1 MIIESVDAL
10 KSWLAK
16 LLEPICDADP
26 SALANYVVALVK
38 KDKPEKE
45 LKAFC
50 ADQLDVFLQKETS
63 GFVDK
68 LFESLYTKSYL
79 PSAEPTK
86 AEAKPAGQ
94 EKEEVKEELCV
105 KQNFQESVE
114 EERES
119 RKKKYSSPQR
129 SRGDSSEQRT
139 REKKRDDGKWRDYDR
154 YYDRSDLY
162 REKSGWRRGRSKSR
176 SKSRGLSRSRSRSRG
191 RSKDRDGSRSGLVQV
206 CWKSKCHRLQQ
217 ISTHLETTLVK
228 GREHRERERSK
239 YKSEKN
245 DVEGSYNPVSAS
257 SSKSSEQYSSAQAI
271 PSAVTVVAPAHH
283 LENTTE
289 SWSNYFNNHSNPS
302 SFGRN
307 PPPKRRCQD
316 YDERGYCV
324 LGDLCQ
330 FDHGNDPLVVD
341 EVSLPSMIPFPPPPP
356 GLPPPPGMLLPPLPG
371 PVRGLRLPVPP
382 AHPQPPP
389 PVVLPVPRPPLT
401 QSSLINNRDQPGT
414 SAVPSLAPVGARLP
428 PPLPQNLLYTVSEHT
443 YEPDGYN
450 PEAPSITSAGRSQ
463 YRQFFT
469 RAQMQRPNLI
479 GLTSGEMDTN
489 PRAANIIIQTEPPI
503 PITNNSS
510 NVTRVVLEPDSRKR
524 SPSNMECPPLKKPWL
539 GKQANNNQ
547 NKPGFLKKNQYTNT
561 KLEVRKIP
569 PELNNITQ
577 LNEHFSKFGTIVN
590 IQVAFQNDPEAAL
603 IQYLSNDEAR
613 KAISSTEAVLSNRF
627 IRVLWHRESE
637 QQPTLQQ
644 QQQPTPPQALH
655 HQLHLQQQ
663 ALATPPAVTV
673 HSSLSKVM
681 NKPLASG
688 AYVLNKVPVKRR
700 LGAAGGSQPEL
711 SQPGAGV
718 EESQI
723 FPTSTSHSKMVYSSP
738 NLKTSLKSGAGSKPH
753 DVQEALKKKQE
764 AMKLQQDMR
773 KKKQEMLEKQIE
785 CQKMLISK
793 LEKNKAMKPEERA
806 EIMKTLKELT
816 GKISQ
821 LKDELK
827 TSSTAST
834 PSKLKSKTEAQ
845 KELLDAEL
853 DFHKR
858 LSSGEDTT
866 ELRKKL
872 NQLQVEAARLG
883 ILPVGRGKTVPA
895 QGRGRGRGRG
905 GRGRG
910 MLNHMVVDH
919 RPKAL
924 TVGGFVEEEKD
935 ELLQHF
941 SKFGDIEDLQ
951 EEDSPLSVVL
961 TFKSRSEAENAANQ
975 GSRFKDRRLQIS
987 WHKPKVPSVSTE
999 IEEEESKEEE
1009 TETSDLFLHEDD
1021 DDDDEDEDE
1030 SRSWRR

>member
-1 MIIESVDAL
+1 MIIENVDAL

-79 PSAEPTK
+79 PSLEPTK
-86 AEAKPAGQ
+86 VEAKPAGQ
-94 EKEEVKEELCV
+94 EKEEVKEE
-105 KQNFQESVE
+105 NFQESVE
-114 EERES
+114 EERDG

-129 SRGDSSEQRT
+129 SRADSSEQRT

-191 RSKDRDGSRSGLVQV
+191 RSKDRDTNRSV
-206 CWKSKCHRLQQ
+206 
-217 ISTHLETTLVK
+217 
-228 GREHRERERSK
+228 EHRERSK
-239 YKSEKN
+239 FKSERN
-245 DVEGSYNPVSAS
+245 DVEGSYNPVSVS
-257 SSKSSEQYSSAQAI
+257 PSKSSEQYSSAQSI
-271 PSAVTVVAPAHH
+271 PSAVTVIAPAHH

-289 SWSNYFNNHSNPS
+289 SWSNYYNNHSNPS

-307 PPPKRRCQD
+307 PPPKRRCRD
-316 YDERGYCV
+316 YDERGFCV

-371 PVRGLRLPVPP
+371 PARNMRLPVPQ
-382 AHPQPPP
+382 AHPQAPP

-469 RAQMQRPNLI
+469 RAQTQRPNLI

-524 SPSNMECPPLKKPWL
+524 SPSSMECPPLKKPWL

-603 IQYLSNDEAR
+603 IQYLTNEEAR
-613 KAISSTEAVLSNRF
+613 KAISSTEAVLNNRF

-637 QQPTLQQ
+637 QQPPLLQQ
-644 QQQPTPPQALH
+644 QQPQTPTQSLH

-663 ALATPPAVTV
+663 ALTTTPAVTM
-673 HSSLSKVM
+673 HSNLSKVM

-700 LGAAGGSQPEL
+700 LGAAGGNQPDL
-711 SQPGAGV
+711 SQSGSVV
-718 EESQI
+718 EDSQT
-723 FPTSTSHSKMVYSSP
+723 FPTSTSHSKMVYSSS
-738 NLKTSLKSGAGSKPH
+738 NLKTSMKPGAGSKPH

-806 EIMKTLKELT
+806 EIMKTLKELA

-827 TSSTAST
+827 TSSTTST

-924 TVGGFVEEEKD
+924 TVGGFIEEEKD

-987 WHKPKVPSVSTE
+987 WYKPKVPSVSTE

>member
-1 MIIESVDAL
+1 
-10 KSWLAK
+10 
-16 LLEPICDADP
+16 CDADP

-86 AEAKPAGQ
+86 AEAKAAGQ
-94 EKEEVKEELCV
+94 EKEEVKEE
-105 KQNFQESVE
+105 NFQESVE

-129 SRGDSSEQRT
+129 SRADSSEQRT

-191 RSKDRDGSRSGLVQV
+191 RSKDRDGSRS
-206 CWKSKCHRLQQ
+206 
-217 ISTHLETTLVK
+217 
-228 GREHRERERSK
+228 EHRERERSK

-257 SSKSSEQYSSAQAI
+257 PSKSSEQYSSAQAI

-283 LENTTE
+283 LESTTE
-289 SWSNYFNNHSNPS
+289 SWSNFFNNHSNPS

-371 PVRGLRLPVPP
+371 PVRGLRLPVPQP
-382 AHPQPPP
+382 HPQPPP

-401 QSSLINNRDQPGT
+401 QSSLINSRDQPGT
-414 SAVPSLAPVGARLP
+414 SAVPSLAPMGARLP
-428 PPLPQNLLYTVSEHT
+428 PPLPQNLLYTVSERKQMPFGEGLQWLHRLAVPPLFSSSETASDSWTSTHFLKGKLTPNT

-479 GLTSGEMDTN
+479 GLTSGEMDAN

-524 SPSNMECPPLKKPWL
+524 SPSSLECPPLKKPWL
-539 GKQANNNQ
+539 GKQVNNNQ

-637 QQPTLQQ
+637 QQSPALQQ
-644 QQQPTPPQALH
+644 QPPTPQAL
-655 HQLHLQQQ
+655 QHLQQQ

-673 HSSLSKVM
+673 HSGLSKVRAVGEASSIPKRLLLQKGKVSNLGVLKSVDTQVM

-738 NLKTSLKSGAGSKPH
+738 NLKTALKTGAGSKPH

-827 TSSTAST
+827 TSSTTST

-883 ILPVGRGKTVPA
+883 ILPVGRGKAAPA

-941 SKFGDIEDLQ
+941 S
-951 EEDSPLSVVL
+951 
-961 TFKSRSEAENAANQ
+961 AANQ

-999 IEEEESKEEE
+999 VEEEESKEEE

>member
-1 MIIESVDAL
+1 
-10 KSWLAK
+10 
-16 LLEPICDADP
+16 CDADP

-68 LFESLYTKSYL
+68 LFDSLYTKSYL
-79 PSAEPTK
+79 PSLEPTK
-86 AEAKPAGQ
+86 VEAKPAGQ
-94 EKEEVKEELCV
+94 EKEEVKEE
-105 KQNFQESVE
+105 NFQESVE
-114 EERES
+114 DERDS

-129 SRGDSSEQRT
+129 SRTDSSEQRT

-162 REKSGWRRGRSKSR
+162 REKSSWRRGRSKSR

-191 RSKDRDGSRSGLVQV
+191 RSKDRDTSRSAD
-206 CWKSKCHRLQQ
+206 H
-217 ISTHLETTLVK
+217 
-228 GREHRERERSK
+228 RERSK
-239 YKSEKN
+239 FKSERN

-257 SSKSSEQYSSAQAI
+257 PSKSSEQYSSAQSI

-289 SWSNYFNNHSNPS
+289 SWSNYYNNHSNPS

-316 YDERGYCV
+316 YDERGFCV

-371 PVRGLRLPVPP
+371 PARNMRLPLPQ
-382 AHPQPPP
+382 AHPQAPP

-469 RAQMQRPNLI
+469 RAQTQRPNLI

-524 SPSNMECPPLKKPWL
+524 SPSTMECPPLKKPWL

-547 NKPGFLKKNQYTNT
+547 NKTGFLKKNQYTNT

-603 IQYLSNDEAR
+603 IQYLTNDEAR
-613 KAISSTEAVLSNRF
+613 KAISSTEAVLNNRF

-637 QQPTLQQ
+637 QQPPLLQQ
-644 QQQPTPPQALH
+644 QQQQTPTQSLH

-663 ALATPPAVTV
+663 ALTAAPAVTM
-673 HSSLSKVM
+673 HSNLSKT
-681 NKPLASG
+681 
-688 AYVLNKVPVKRR
+688 
-700 LGAAGGSQPEL
+700 
-711 SQPGAGV
+711 
-718 EESQI
+718 
-723 FPTSTSHSKMVYSSP
+723 FPTSTSHSKMVYSSS
-738 NLKTSLKSGAGSKPH
+738 NLKTSMKPGAGSKPH
-753 DVQEALKKKQE
+753 DMQEALKKKQE

-806 EIMKTLKELT
+806 EIMKTLKELG

-827 TSSTAST
+827 TSSTTST

-883 ILPVGRGKTVPA
+883 ILPAGRGKTVPA

-924 TVGGFVEEEKD
+924 TVGGFIEEEKD

-987 WHKPKVPSVSTE
+987 WYKPKVPSVSTE